1 MLGLRQ
7 KLLLA
12 FSAFFLLL
20 VMVAWSGMVVIERVS
35 QSFDRIF
42 RENLTTIHACRT
54 MSEVAEEMNRLLLM
68 SLWEGATMDTA
79 RVRNLAGEFERN
91 LGFQTGNITVKGER
105 ALTDTLASAWADFR
119 SRYFGSLE
127 SSAPV
132 AVRRE
137 AYRSEVGPAFRAIQ
151 QSARSISELN
161 SRNILSAD
169 GQVRAQ
175 ARSARRTMTALLTGG
190 GVLVLLML
198 AFMGRLVLK
207 PIRALRQSAQEIEK
221 GNLDLSLQV
230 RSRDE
235 LGQLAEAF
243 NAMAARLREFR
254 RSDQA
259 RLLRTQRT
267 TQTAINSLPDA
278 IAVLGQDGTVEMS
291 NEPAVDLF
299 GIKPGVRANSLGL
312 PWLGPLVEKVVREA
326 RPSHPQS
333 YEGAVQV
340 FREGRESFYLPHAIP
355 LLDEAGSVNGVTL
368 VLADVTDLRRLDET
382 KSDLLSTVSHELKT
396 RLTSVRMAVH
406 LLLDEKVGALDN
418 RQVELLVA
426 AREDSEHLH
435 RIIEGLLDIARIRS
449 GRMKMEAVPLDADE
463 LVLRAVEDFQHAFQD
478 KGVKLLQ
485 ELPPE
490 LPKVMADPSRIP
502 LVLDNLLPMP

>member
-1 MLGLRQ
+1 
-7 KLLLA
+7 
-12 FSAFFLLL
+12 
-20 VMVAWSGMVVIERVS
+20 
-35 QSFDRIF
+35 
-42 RENLTTIHACRT
+42 
-54 MSEVAEEMNRLLLM
+54 
-68 SLWEGATMDTA
+68 
-79 RVRNLAGEFERN
+79 
-91 LGFQTGNITVKGER
+91 
-105 ALTDTLASAWADFR
+105 
-119 SRYFGSLE
+119 
-127 SSAPV
+127 
-132 AVRRE
+132 
-137 AYRSEVGPAFRAIQ
+137 
-151 QSARSISELN
+151 
-161 SRNILSAD
+161 
-169 GQVRAQ
+169 
-175 ARSARRTMTALLTGG
+175 
-190 GVLVLLML
+190 
-198 AFMGRLVLK
+198 VLK

-382 KSDLLSTVSHELKT
+382 KSDLLFTVSHELKT

-502 LVLDNLLPMP
+502 LVLDNLLSNALKFTAAGGEAKVSAAAEGDWVRFRVRDSGKGIAEGDLPRVFERFYRGEKEEETGGAGLGLAIAKEIVEAHGGVIEVSSLAGAGSDFSFTLKRAPEA